1 MIRSTCSQFGEFLVR
16 STTMKATRLRII
28 GTIAIG
34 IALITPLIGASP
46 IAAAQEDQLSA
57 QMIQDRDYPSRSNVV
72 AGRQILSNAPP
83 VAPGYRQFMGFIFAV
98 LSGEAEIV
106 PLMPPVPED
115 VSAHTSLT
123 YVTVGDNELKLDIY
137 SPKNTVK
144 PAPLVVLVHGGCWMD
159 GTREEMGFYAV
170 NLARRGYV
178 TASVDYRLSEEAPY
192 PAAIDDLR
200 SALQWL
206 TTNASTYDID
216 PSRIA
221 LMGASAG
228 GHLVEYLGYAANTST
243 KEYPNGLGPKVQ
255 AIIPLYGWSDLTD
268 ASVNYQ
274 YYMELFLGSKYAD
287 APKLYEEASPITH
300 VDKHDPPTLLL
311 HGTIDTIVPITQ
323 ADKLAK
329 KLEQNDVPYIY
340 APFKGGYHGYDMF
353 QDSNPSVMYLIEE
366 FLAEYLAK

>member
-1 MIRSTCSQFGEFLVR
+1 
-16 STTMKATRLRII
+16 MKTKSVGTLRIL
-28 GTIAIG
+28 AIG
-34 IALITPLIGASP
+34 FVLAAPILGASP
-46 IAAAQEDQLSA
+46 IATAQENQLSA
-57 QMIQDRDYPSRSNVV
+57 QMIQDRDYPPRSNVNE
-72 AGRQILSNAPP
+72 GQRILSNAPP
-83 VAPGYRQFMGFIFAV
+83 VVPGYRQFMGFIFAV
-98 LSGEAEIV
+98 LSGDAEIV
-106 PLMPPVPED
+106 PLMPPVPEN
-115 VSAHTSLT
+115 VIAHAGLT
-123 YVTVGDNELKLDIY
+123 YATVGDNELKLDIY

-200 SALQWL
+200 SAVQWL
-206 TTNASTYDID
+206 TTNAATYDID

-243 KEYPNGLGPKVQ
+243 KEYPNGSGPKVQ

-300 VDKHDPPTLLL
+300 VDKQDPPTLLL

-323 ADKLAK
+323 ADNLAK

-353 QDSNPSVMYLIEE
+353 KDSNPSVMYLIEE
-366 FLAEYLAK
+366 FLAEYLAD

>member
-1 MIRSTCSQFGEFLVR
+1 MKIRRVST
-16 STTMKATRLRII
+16 LRAC
-28 GTIAIG
+28 AIG
-34 IALITPLIGASP
+34 FVLAAPIFSASP
-46 IAAAQEDQLSA
+46 IAVGQENQLTA
-57 QMIQDRDYPSRSNVV
+57 QMIQNRDYPSQSNVD
-72 AGRQILSNAPP
+72 AGQQILSNAPP

-106 PLMPPVPED
+106 PLMPPVPEN
-115 VSAHTSLT
+115 VSAHTGLT
-123 YVTVGDNELKLDIY
+123 YVTFGGNDLELDIY

-170 NLARRGYV
+170 NLASRGYV

-200 SALQWL
+200 SAIQWL
-206 TTNASTYDID
+206 TTNATTYDID

-323 ADKLAK
+323 AEKLAM

-353 QDSNPSVMYLIEE
+353 KDSNPSVMYLIEE
-366 FLAEYLAK
+366 FLAEYLGD